1 MSCYKLLT
9 TCSKLFNYLEQAG
22 RTQFVDGL
30 SVDRLATSCEIFTCV
45 SEDLMYVLVL
55 KKILI
60 HRKASAMI
68 NDCLFVIIERE
79 IYIQNDK
86 RIFSISNHR
95 QTTLPTNWDK
105 WG

>member
-9 TCSKLFNYLEQAG
+9 ICSKLFNYLEQAG

-30 SVDRLATSCEIFTCV
+30 SIDRLATSCEIFTCV
-45 SEDLMYVLVL
+45 YIRGFDVLVL

-68 NDCLFVIIERE
+68 IDCLFVIDYWERN
-79 IYIQNDK
+79 IYTERQKD
-86 RIFSISNHR
+86 FSH
-95 QTTLPTNWDK
+95 Q
-105 WG
+105 